1 MQNIN
6 QTVIFNGFIN
16 GNEVVNIT
24 KSRGISVMT
33 DATGACEIATLDNDG
48 NVLSSLNLPASQ
60 SIEVTADSGSLLQD
74 IRVSCTSANVYLV
87 CLGGSVVIS

>member
-6 QTVIFNGFIN
+6 QTVIFHGFTG
-16 GNEVVNIT
+16 GNEVANIT
-24 KSRGISVMT
+24 KSRGVSVMT
-33 DATGACEIATLDNDG
+33 DANGSCTIAQLDTNG

-74 IRVSCTSANVYLV
+74 IRVTCTSANVYLV